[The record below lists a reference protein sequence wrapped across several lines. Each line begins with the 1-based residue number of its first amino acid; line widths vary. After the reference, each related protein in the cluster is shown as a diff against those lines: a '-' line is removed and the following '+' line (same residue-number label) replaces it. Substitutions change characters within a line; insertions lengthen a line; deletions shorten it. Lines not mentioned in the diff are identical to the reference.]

1 MARERV
7 NLRLDAD
14 LKAWAEGY
22 AAERRWTFTTVVE
35 AGLEA
40 LRGDAQ
46 GGVPASPSRA
56 ATPEVVRAPAPDYRW
71 EHQQRLNADREKRR

>member
-40 LRGDAQ
+40 LRGDAV
-46 GGVPASPSRA
+46 GGVPASPRRA
-56 ATPEVVRAPAPDYRW
+56 ASEVARAPAQDYRW
-71 EHQQRLNADREKRR
+71 ERQQRLNAEKERKR